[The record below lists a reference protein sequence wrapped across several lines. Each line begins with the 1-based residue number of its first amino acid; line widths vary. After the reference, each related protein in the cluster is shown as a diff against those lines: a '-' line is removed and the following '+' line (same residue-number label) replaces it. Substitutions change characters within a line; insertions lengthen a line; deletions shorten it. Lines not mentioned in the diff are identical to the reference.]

1 MTTNGRF
8 APVRIAVV
16 GLGYWGPNIV
26 RNLYELPE
34 AELMWLCDLDR
45 LRLDRLGLR
54 YPAVGCTSDYDEI
67 LRDPAVEAIAISTP
81 IASHYEL
88 ARAAVDAGKHVL
100 VEKPMAPSS
109 REAMELTALAEAGGV
124 VLMPGHTF
132 VYSPPVNLVRDLIRS
147 GELGEI
153 YFISSSR
160 VNLGLHQADVS
171 VVWDL
176 GPHDFSILCYWL
188 EEQPAAVSATSRG
201 CVLPDMPDVAF
212 VNLDY
217 PSGAIANVHLSWLA
231 PTKLRQTV
239 VVGSRKMV
247 VYDDGS
253 REPVR
258 IHDSGAVLDDPESF
272 GEYRLTYRTGPI
284 VSPPVEAAEPLAL
297 ELADFCRVVRL
308 GGEPRSSARLGT
320 EVIRIVEAVERAL
333 AAGGSSVVEA
343 PLPERWR
350 AAPTAVYG
358 YARDGR

>member
-1 MTTNGRF
+1 VTLNGRF
-8 APVRIAVV
+8 DPVRIAVV

-34 AELMWLCDLDR
+34 AELVRLCDLDR
-45 LRLDRLGLR
+45 ARLDRVGIR
-54 YPAVGCTSDYDEI
+54 YPAVARNRDVDEV
-67 LRDPAVEAIAISTP
+67 LADPAVEAVAISTP
-81 IASHYEL
+81 IGTHYEL
-88 ARAAVDAGKHVL
+88 ARAAVEAGKHVL

-109 REAMELTALAEAGGV
+109 WEAVELTALAAARGV
-124 VLMPGHTF
+124 VVMPGHTF

-147 GELGEI
+147 GELGDI

-160 VNLGLHQADVS
+160 VNLGLHQPDVS

-176 GPHDFSILCYWL
+176 GPHDFSILYHWL
-188 EEQPAAVSATSRG
+188 DQQPVAVSATSRG
-201 CVLPDMPDVAF
+201 CVIPDMPDVAF
-212 VNLDY
+212 VNLDF

-284 VSPPVEAAEPLAL
+284 VSPPVEAVEPLAL

-333 AAGGSSVVEA
+333 AAGGSSAVEVS
-343 PLPERWR
+343 R
-350 AAPTAVYG
+350 ADLRPAAYG
-358 YARDGR
+358 HARHGR